1 MDVQKLE
8 NLADSINKINL
19 NAEDLMES
27 VLDYVNIYIKEN
39 AQDAKQI
46 DLFLDSPDF
55 KRQTMSAARESVV
68 LSMSAIALDDSVPF
82 EKLFNRCIDLNSQ
95 KELAEI
101 LCENEEQKEL
111 MFKFLRNLRKEM
123 FSRVYSRNKHFN
135 AVAMINP
142 DLLKFRFESFM
153 GQKF

>member
-1 MDVQKLE
+1 MDVKKLE

-39 AQDAKQI
+39 VQDAKQI

-55 KRQTMSAARESVV
+55 KRQTMSAAREAVV
-68 LSMSAIALDDSVPF
+68 LAMSAIALDDSVPF
-82 EKLFNRCIDLNSQ
+82 EKLFDKCIDLKSQ
-95 KELAEI
+95 KELEDI
-101 LCENEEQKEL
+101 LCENEGQRIL
-111 MFKFLRNLRKEM
+111 MSNFLRNLRKEM

-135 AVAMINP
+135 NIALINP
-142 DLLKFRFESFM
+142 NLLKFRFEAFM